1 MERDRTASRHPL
13 AADLSGRVALITA
26 GANGIGAGAAV
37 ALAEMGAAIVIGD
50 IDAPNAQRVVRVVEE
65 MDGRAVFQPA
75 DMMQS
80 DQARSLVRSAL
91 DKFGR
96 IDIVINNAG
105 GVRPRPFAEQSQA
118 NWQRVIDLNL
128 VSMLAVTQE
137 ASMAMEANGAIVNVA
152 STEALRAAP
161 GFSVYAAC
169 KAAMVE
175 FTKTMALELAPR
187 GIRVNAIAPDLIDT
201 PGLRPHMP
209 TDPGNIAIRNR
220 HVPLGRMASIRE
232 AGAVIAFLASPASS
246 FVTGVTIPV
255 DGGISAAGGW
265 HRSERGNWQL
275 TP

>member
-1 MERDRTASRHPL
+1 MAASHHPL
-13 AADLSGRVALITA
+13 AADLSGKIALITA
-26 GANGIGAGAAV
+26 GANGIGAGAAM
-37 ALAEMGAAIVIGD
+37 ALAAMGADIVIGD
-50 IDAPNAQRVVRVVEE
+50 IDVPNAERVVRDIEQL
-65 MDGRAVFQPA
+65 GRHAAFQPA
-75 DMMQS
+75 DMMQI
-80 DQARSLVRSAL
+80 DQARRLTRYTL
-91 DKFGR
+91 DRFGR
-96 IDIVINNAG
+96 IDILVNNAG
-105 GVRPRPFAEQSQA
+105 GVRPRPFAEQTQA

-137 ASMAMEANGAIVNVA
+137 ASLAMEANGAIVNVA

-209 TDPGNIAIRNR
+209 TEPDRIAIRNR
-220 HVPLGRMASIRE
+220 HVPLGRMASIAE

-265 HRSERGNWQL
+265 HRGEQGNWQL

>member
-1 MERDRTASRHPL
+1 MAASRHPL
-13 AADLSGRVALITA
+13 AADLSGMVALITA

-37 ALAEMGAAIVIGD
+37 ALAKMGADIVIGD
-50 IDAPNAQRVVRVVEE
+50 IDAPNAHRVVADIEQ
-65 MDGRAVFQPA
+65 MGGRAAFQRT

-80 DQARSLVRSAL
+80 DQARGLVRYTL
-91 DKFGR
+91 DRFRR
-96 IDIVINNAG
+96 IDILVNNAG
-105 GVRPRPFAEQSQA
+105 GVRPRPFAEQTQA

-128 VSMLAVTQE
+128 ISMLAVTQE
-137 ASMAMEANGAIVNVA
+137 SSLAMETGGAIVNVA

-161 GFSVYAAC
+161 GFSVYGAC

-209 TDPGNIAIRNR
+209 TDPDDIAVRNR
-220 HVPLGRMASIRE
+220 HVPLGRMASIEE

-265 HRSERGNWQL
+265 HLGVQGNWQL